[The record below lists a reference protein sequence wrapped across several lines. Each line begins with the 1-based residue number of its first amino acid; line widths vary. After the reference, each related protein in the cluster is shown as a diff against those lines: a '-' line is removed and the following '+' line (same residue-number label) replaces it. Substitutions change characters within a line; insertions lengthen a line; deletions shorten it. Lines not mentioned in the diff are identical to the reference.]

1 VNPRFDLDAVFAPD
15 DYIYFFETLLTDDV
29 SDEEAALVAL
39 LLGVDAGDDVLDLGC
54 GYGRIAIRL
63 ARLGAAVTGL
73 DRSRGF
79 LERAARDAAA
89 AGVGVEWVE
98 SDMRM
103 LPWVEEFDR
112 ILMWGST
119 FGIADDA
126 GNAAVLDAAFRALR
140 PGGRLLVDVVNRD
153 RALRRPLPA
162 TVNIERDTDWLSD
175 EWDYDPET
183 GRSETDRTIV
193 RGSAT
198 RTMHFSMRLFTP
210 ADLRRHLEAAGF
222 TVLGAFDENGAPYA
236 PSGGSLEAH
245 RLVMLATK
253 PSTPQP
259 KGVH

>member
-1 VNPRFDLDAVFAPD
+1 MSPRFDLDAVFAPD
-15 DYIYFFETLLTDDV
+15 DYLYFFEMLLTDEV

-39 LLGVDAGDDVLDLGC
+39 LLDVDAGTDVLDLGC
-54 GYGRIAIRL
+54 GYGRLAIRL
-63 ARLGAAVTGL
+63 ARFGAVVTGL

-89 AGVGVEWVE
+89 AGVDVEWVE

-103 LPWVEEFDR
+103 LPWVDEFDR

-140 PGGRLLVDVVNRD
+140 PGGRVLVDVVNRD

-175 EWDYDPET
+175 EWDFDPDT

-193 RGSAT
+193 RGSTT
-198 RTMHFSMRLFTP
+198 RTMHFSMRLFMP
-210 ADLRRHLEAAGF
+210 AELCEQLEAAGF
-222 TVLGAFDENGAPYA
+222 TVVGAYDEHGRPCT
-236 PSGGSLEAH
+236 PDSH
-245 RLVMLATK
+245 RLVVLAAK
-253 PSTPQP
+253 PTI
-259 KGVH
+259 